1 MRRVASFLLA
11 LTLGLSAIAYARAA
25 ETPTKPDDPA
35 ATEPEE
41 TSSSALDKLYAR
53 LARTQYPDEAVGIL
67 QAIDQERMHSGSDT
81 ADLLMAHAQQ
91 ARTSADL
98 PLALQL
104 FDSIVYLYPDWSEAW
119 SERATTRF
127 QSGDVDG
134 AMGDLAQTL
143 KREPRD
149 VGALA
154 GLGSILLDAG
164 QPEDALRAYDRAL
177 ALAPAYEP
185 LKEARARAQT
195 MVWSR
200 EP

>member
-1 MRRVASFLLA
+1 MRSFASISLA
-11 LTLGLSAIAYARAA
+11 LLIGLSALAAARAA
-25 ETPTKPDDPA
+25 EPPADPA
-35 ATEPEE
+35 TAEAQE
-41 TSSSALDKLYAR
+41 TPSSAIDKLYQR
-53 LARTQYPDEAVGIL
+53 LARTRYPDEAAGIL
-67 QAIDQERMHSGSDT
+67 QAIDQERMQSGSDT
-81 ADLLMAHAQQ
+81 ADLLMSHAQQ
-91 ARTSADL
+91 ARSSADL

-104 FDSIVYLYPDWSEAW
+104 FDSIVYLYPDWSQAW

-134 AMGDLAQTL
+134 AMADLAQTL

-149 VGALA
+149 IGALA
-154 GLGSILLDAG
+154 GLGSILLDSG

-195 MVWSR
+195 RVWSR